1 MEKICIVFCEG
12 QHDIAFVSRVLKV
25 NGYNGYDKKIKQ
37 FIKPFDTLFKRQ
49 LEEKKVS
56 DRKLG
61 YNPDYRLPS
70 VSLCRNEERLVFFH
84 NMGGDGKATERSQL
98 ISMYKSI
105 KGDDDFTSEFPFDFR
120 FLFLFDSDEHGID
133 TRIQELNTE
142 FQLDNI
148 IKNGKLVEYD
158 GYEWGA
164 YIFHNHNTGSD
175 TGDLEDIIIDIVS
188 TTEPTILKQSKT
200 FLDSNILP
208 ADRTKEFVCTNT
220 DTSYKSSSK
229 YKHKKSLLSVAG
241 QLQFSGMSNAVFIAN
256 SDFLTLEQLTH
267 NVHCSQIA
275 KLFI

>member
-37 FIKPFDTLFKRQ
+37 FIKPFDTLFKMQ

-84 NMGGDGKATERSQL
+84 NMGGDGKATERAQL
-98 ISMYKSI
+98 ISMYKDI
-105 KGDDDFTSEFPFDFR
+105 KGDDDFTSDFPFDFR

-142 FQLDNI
+142 LQFDNI
-148 IKNGKLVEYD
+148 IENGKLVEHE

-164 YIFHNHNTGSD
+164 YIFHNTDSD

-188 TTEPTILKQSKT
+188 TTEPTILDQSKT
-200 FLDSNILP
+200 FLDSNTLP
-208 ADRTKEFVCTNT
+208 PDRTKEFVCTSAG
-220 DTSYKSSSK
+220 TSYKPSSK

-256 SDFLTLEQLTH
+256 SDFLTLKELTE
-267 NVHCSQIA
+267 NEHCTRIA
-275 KLFI
+275 ELFV